1 MAIFYPSNVRD
12 FHHSEGEKLVYK
24 ALHKLSDEYVVFYS
38 FRWLGTI
45 TQRRSEG
52 EADFV
57 VLHPL
62 KGILS
67 IEVKAGDIGY
77 RGGNWIQTNRHT
89 GEEKVIDPLGQA
101 AESEHRISDFLRRKG
116 IPTMPLMGR
125 AAWFTSVAVPKGA
138 HLPMEAVPDII
149 LDEGSLADPE
159 AALER
164 VYDYW
169 RRNLHYVRAPEL
181 SRSEFQEMIRLLM
194 PEFRFTRT
202 ISSTNLTAQPT
213 IVRLTRQQG
222 AVLDFL
228 EDQRTCAIHGPAG
241 TGKTVLAVEK
251 ARRLAEEGRKVLY
264 LCYNEFLLDHI
275 RRENQGSPVS
285 FHNVR
290 SLAEELMGK
299 CGETDAEEVRAFET
313 WFPEEGES
321 TWPYEDVVVDEGQDL
336 TDTMLETLW
345 LLTDEREGA
354 FYVFYDRNQRVIR
367 REKRNWIDAN
377 AECRVVLSRDVRN
390 TAEIASSM
398 ASVIGLKRRKQYIN
412 EVHGFQPCMSLYRD
426 PAGLH
431 RICDNFVKEMLENHV
446 KLEEMVILSIHS
458 LPHSGLAGVGKI
470 YGIPVSVEPEAGKVW
485 LTNVYR
491 FKGLEAKAVLLL
503 DVEMSALTNP
513 FTRRLIYTGGSRASA
528 YLKLALK
535 EDIPKN
541 GYGALLSQMGA
552 EGKSARDLAA
562 FWGMEIK

>member
-1 MAIFYPSNVRD
+1 
-12 FHHSEGEKLVYK
+12 
-24 ALHKLSDEYVVFYS
+24 
-38 FRWLGTI
+38 
-45 TQRRSEG
+45 
-52 EADFV
+52 
-57 VLHPL
+57 
-62 KGILS
+62 
-67 IEVKAGDIGY
+67 EVKAGDIGY

-149 LDEGSLADPE
+149 LDEGSLENPE

-169 RRNLHYVRAPEL
+169 RRNLHYVRASKL

-275 RRENQGSPVS
+275 RRENQGSTVT

-299 CGETDAEEVRAFET
+299 CAKRV
-313 WFPEEGES
+313 
-321 TWPYEDVVVDEGQDL
+321 
-336 TDTMLETLW
+336 
-345 LLTDEREGA
+345 
-354 FYVFYDRNQRVIR
+354 QRKSGPLR
-367 REKRNWIDAN
+367 
-377 AECRVVLSRDVRN
+377 
-390 TAEIASSM
+390 
-398 ASVIGLKRRKQYIN
+398 
-412 EVHGFQPCMSLYRD
+412 HGFRKRANPRGPMKMWWWMR
-426 PAGLH
+426 G
-431 RICDNFVKEMLENHV
+431 RI
-446 KLEEMVILSIHS
+446 
-458 LPHSGLAGVGKI
+458 
-470 YGIPVSVEPEAGKVW
+470 
-485 LTNVYR
+485 
-491 FKGLEAKAVLLL
+491 
-503 DVEMSALTNP
+503 
-513 FTRRLIYTGGSRASA
+513 
-528 YLKLALK
+528 
-535 EDIPKN
+535 
-541 GYGALLSQMGA
+541 
-552 EGKSARDLAA
+552 
-562 FWGMEIK
+562 